1 MRFLVFFRF
10 KNGGQMV
17 YGRNRFMQ
25 WSVKWK
31 KRQIDQPLDHILF
44 FHLTLHCINL
54 FLPYTIC
61 PPFLKRKNTRNLMS
75 YLCPIGDSKR
85 KIFMS
90 HVPPF
95 IFQFCQPRNLK
106 TDSTALSINLEQKH
120 LVVLFC
126 HIFSILRM
134 GMLVTSSSAIVKSLS
149 LENILP
155 VNFVDWDSD
164 FFPALSLGLFLS
176 LIHIWRCRR
185 RG

>member
-61 PPFLKRKNTRNLMS
+61 PPFLKRKNTRNLIS
-75 YLCPIGDSKR
+75 YLCPIGAHK
-85 KIFMS
+85 
-90 HVPPF
+90 V
-95 IFQFCQPRNLK
+95 QAV
-106 TDSTALSINLEQKH
+106 ALLSRAAYYAGL
-120 LVVLFC
+120 LTMRGDLLC
-126 HIFSILRM
+126 R
-134 GMLVTSSSAIVKSLS
+134 ARYIVKVFCDT
-149 LENILP
+149 ILTP
-155 VNFVDWDSD
+155 T
-164 FFPALSLGLFLS
+164 FFKRWVFRSNRIQRMVQYIP
-176 LIHIWRCRR
+176 HC
-185 RG
+185 